1 MMTIVTQVTLQE
13 HGAEQWD
20 NAMQTRVDAAKD
32 RPGWV
37 AVQLLKP
44 VDDARRRV
52 IVGTWE
58 SREHWAAW
66 HDDETFV
73 ETRAQLDGLQDG
85 PAETVW
91 YDVLAGSHR
100 SE

>member
-1 MMTIVTQVTLQE
+1 MMTIVTRVTLRDT
-13 HGAEQWD
+13 GTAQWD
-20 NAMQTRVDAAKD
+20 EAMQTRVEAARD

-44 VDDARRRV
+44 VDDPTQRA

-58 SREHWAAW
+58 SREHWEAW
-66 HDDETFV
+66 HNDETFV
-73 ETRAQLDGLQDG
+73 ETRDQLEGLQEA

-91 YDVLAGSHR
+91 YDVVAGSHR
-100 SE
+100 P

>member
-1 MMTIVTQVTLQE
+1 MTIVTQVRLSE
-13 HGAEQWD
+13 NGAEQWD
-20 NAMQTRVDAAKD
+20 AAMQTRVDAAKD

-44 VDDARRRV
+44 VDDPLRRA

-58 SREHWAAW
+58 SRDHWAAW

-91 YDVLAGSHR
+91 YEVVAGSHR
-100 SE
+100 D